1 MGLFGGSKSY
11 SDISAVEF
19 ADKMKNTDAI
29 ILDVRTA
36 GEVAEGKIP
45 ASIHIDINQGGFM
58 EKVSELDKTKEFL
71 VYCRSGGRSGMACG
85 LMAKNGFDKLNNLK
99 GGIMAWNGPVE

>member
-1 MGLFGGSKSY
+1 
-11 SDISAVEF
+11 
-19 ADKMKNTDAI
+19 
-29 ILDVRTA
+29 
-36 GEVAEGKIP
+36 
-45 ASIHIDINQGGFM
+45 M